1 MNKAFNRTKKHI
13 EEEKKKYIFLLS
25 IIIIG
30 IISGCLFILFITKED
45 KKLVYDNLEQVIN
58 TITSNKINYLT
69 TFINSI
75 SSSLISLIGLYVLGI
90 SIIGIPV
97 IIFFLFLKGFTL
109 GFSFISLVSK
119 YHIKGLL
126 GSISYLFPH
135 EFIKLIIWI
144 LMGYYTI
151 NFSIRLFRYLFLKE
165 NISLNRY
172 FKNLNKIF
180 IIALITLIIAS
191 LIETFLSPIL
201 IDLWL

>member
-1 MNKAFNRTKKHI
+1 MNKVFNRTKKHI

-25 IIIIG
+25 IIVIG

-45 KKLVYDNLEQVIN
+45 KQLVYNNLENIID
-58 TITSNKINYLT
+58 TITNNKVNHLR
-69 TFINSI
+69 TFINSM
-75 SSSLISLIGLYVLGI
+75 SSNLISLIGLYILGI

-97 IIFFLFLKGFTL
+97 IVFFLFIKGFTI
-109 GFSFISLVSK
+109 GFSFISLISK
-119 YHIKGLL
+119 YHFKGLF
-126 GSISYLFPH
+126 GSVSYLFPH
-135 EFIKLIIWI
+135 EFIKLVIWI

-180 IIALITLIIAS
+180 IISLITLILAS

-201 IDLWL
+201 IDLWF

>member
-1 MNKAFNRTKKHI
+1 MNRIFNRTKKHI

-25 IIIIG
+25 IILIG

-45 KKLVYDNLEQVIN
+45 KQLIYNNLENIID
-58 TITSNKINYLT
+58 TITNNKVNYLS

-75 SSSLISLIGLYVLGI
+75 SSNLISLISLYILGI
-90 SIIGIPV
+90 SIIGIPI

-109 GFSFISLVSK
+109 GFSFISLIFK
-119 YHIKGLL
+119 YHIKGIF

-144 LMGYYTI
+144 LMSYYTI

-180 IIALITLIIAS
+180 ILS
-191 LIETFLSPIL
+191 LIFLTLSSILETFLSPIL
-201 IDLWL
+201 IDLWF

>member
-1 MNKAFNRTKKHI
+1 MNRVFYRTKKHV

-45 KKLVYDNLEQVIN
+45 KQLIHNNLENIID
-58 TITSNKINYLT
+58 TITGKKINYLK

-75 SSSLISLIGLYVLGI
+75 SSNLISLIGLYILGI
-90 SIIGIPV
+90 SIIGIP
-97 IIFFLFLKGFTL
+97 IIVFFLFLKGFTL

-119 YHIKGLL
+119 YRIKGLL
-126 GSISYLFPH
+126 GSVSYLFPH
-135 EFIKLIIWI
+135 EFIKIIIFI

-165 NISLNRY
+165 NILR
-172 FKNLNKIF
+172 
-180 IIALITLIIAS
+180 
-191 LIETFLSPIL
+191 IL
-201 IDLWL
+201 TKYLLFH

>member
-1 MNKAFNRTKKHI
+1 MNRVFYRTKKHV

-45 KKLVYDNLEQVIN
+45 KQLIHNNLENIID
-58 TITSNKINYLT
+58 TITGKKINYLK

-75 SSSLISLIGLYVLGI
+75 SSNLISLIGLYILGI
-90 SIIGIPV
+90 SIIGIP
-97 IIFFLFLKGFTL
+97 IIVFFLFLKGFTL

-119 YHIKGLL
+119 YRIKGLL
-126 GSISYLFPH
+126 GSVSYLFPH
-135 EFIKLIIWI
+135 EFIKIIIFI

-165 NISLNRY
+165 NISLNYY

-180 IIALITLIIAS
+180 IISLVSLLIAS
-191 LIETFLSPIL
+191 ILETFLSPIL
-201 IDLWL
+201 IDL